1 MPALIY
7 ASRLLDKIMMPLLKD
22 KCIRKMLLAKAKAS
36 KYATVQ

>member
-7 ASRLLDKIMMPLLKD
+7 ASKLIDKIKMPLKD